1 MSSLV
6 VVMIG
11 FVVGL
16 LTMTVVS
23 LYKWVLNIWNNDL

>member
-6 VVMIG
+6 VVLIG
-11 FVVGL
+11 FVAGL

-23 LYKWVLNIWNNDL
+23 LYKWVLNIWNNGL

>member
-1 MSSLV
+1 MPSLV

-16 LTMTVVS
+16 LTMTIVS
-23 LYKWVLNIWNNDL
+23 LYKWVLNIWNND